1 MLLRAR
7 RSDVD
12 LKLLK
17 GEGILS
23 LGTKK
28 PATWR
33 VLFCLWLVVVSAHR
47 ALYDVVQHGL
57 TRVGRV
63 GCIGRVGR
71 VGRAFHTEFW
81 ILHIKL
87 RRRFATLVRRFAVWR
102 YFNRPATRTVAK
114 AFPLD
119 CFK

>member
-1 MLLRAR
+1 MRER

-17 GEGILS
+17 GEGTLS

-33 VLFCLWLVVVSAHR
+33 VLFCLLIVVSAHR
-47 ALYDVVQHGL
+47 ALYDVVQYDL
-57 TRVGRV
+57 TRVGR
-63 GCIGRVGR
+63 GCCCGC
-71 VGRAFHTEFW
+71 AFHTECW
-81 ILHIKL
+81 VLHKKL